1 MLKLRRVLAAT
12 DLSDHADAAVREAVS
27 LAQRADAQ
35 LTLLHVREE
44 QPADEALEELR
55 LRTAGA
61 VPKVTTASVSGR
73 PADAICEAAD
83 RLDVDLVVVGTHGRT
98 GFRRIL
104 LGSVAERVV
113 RHCPR
118 AVLVSRPPETVNGY
132 RCILAP
138 TDFSPSARSAA
149 RLAAQLAAPDATLR
163 LFHCYEL
170 PSMTAGP
177 EVAEAR
183 QHVAATLD
191 RLAEDH
197 RRELAQGG
205 IHVEAKLHRDS
216 AVRGLL
222 QAIDTGSVDL
232 VALGQSREDRVRAH
246 ALGTVAEAVVRHA
259 HCSAL
264 VVPDL
269 GTDLRE

>member
-1 MLKLRRVLAAT
+1 MKIRRVLAAT

-27 LAQRADAQ
+27 LAQRADAE
-35 LTLLHVREE
+35 LTLLHVHEE

-55 LRTAGA
+55 LRAAGA
-61 VPKVTTASVSGR
+61 VPKVSTASVSGR
-73 PADAICEAAD
+73 PSDAICDAAV
-83 RLDVDLVVVGTHGRT
+83 RLDADLVVVGTHGRT

-113 RHCPR
+113 RHCRR
-118 AVLVSRPPETVNGY
+118 AVLVSRPPETVDGY
-132 RCILAP
+132 RCILAA

-149 RLAAQLAAPDATLR
+149 RLAAQLAAPGATLR

-170 PSMTAGP
+170 PSITAGP
-177 EVAEAR
+177 EVAEAK

-191 RLAEDH
+191 RLADGH
-197 RRELAQGG
+197 RRELANAG
-205 IHVEAKLHRDS
+205 IDVEAKLHRDS
-216 AVRGLL
+216 ASRGLL
-222 QAIDTGSVDL
+222 HAVDTGSVDL
-232 VALGQSREDRVRAH
+232 VALGQSREDGVRANT
-246 ALGTVAEAVVRHA
+246 LGTVAEAVVRHA

-269 GTDLRE
+269 GSNLPE